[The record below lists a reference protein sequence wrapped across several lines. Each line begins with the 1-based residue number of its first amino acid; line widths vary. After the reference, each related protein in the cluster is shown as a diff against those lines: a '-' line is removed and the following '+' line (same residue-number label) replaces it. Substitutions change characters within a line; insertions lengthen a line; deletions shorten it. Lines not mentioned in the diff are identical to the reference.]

1 MARAKAT
8 RNWSE
13 RGIEMVRSTD
23 EDARIG
29 FLVNAY
35 MASDPRDRNVLIG
48 IASDMAKMNAER
60 QAANPAAVLHFSGT
74 EA

>member
-1 MARAKAT
+1 MTRARAT

-13 RGIEMVRSTD
+13 RGIEMAHSTN

-35 MASDPRDRNVLIG
+35 MACSSKEREVLIG
-48 IASDMAKMNAER
+48 VAGGMAQMNAEK
-60 QAANPAAVLHFSGT
+60 QAANPATVLHFSGT

>member
-1 MARAKAT
+1 MTRARTT
-8 RNWSE
+8 RKWSE

-48 IASDMAKMNAER
+48 MASDMAKMNAER
-60 QAANPAAVLHFSGT
+60 QATNPAVVLHFSGT

>member
-1 MARAKAT
+1 MAC
-8 RNWSE
+8 SE
-13 RGIEMVRSTD
+13 D

-35 MASDPRDRNVLIG
+35 MACDSYGRSAI
-48 IASDMAKMNAER
+48 IAAAGSITDTVKKR
-60 QAANPAAVLHFSGT
+60 RAANPATVLHFSGT

>member
-1 MARAKAT
+1 MTRARAT

-13 RGIEMVRSTD
+13 RGIEMVRSTN

-48 IASDMAKMNAER
+48 MASDMAKMNAER
-60 QAANPAAVLHFSGT
+60 QATNPAAVLHFSGT

>member
-1 MARAKAT
+1 MTRARTT
-8 RNWSE
+8 RNWRE
-13 RGIEMVRSTD
+13 RGIEMVRSTN

-35 MASDPRDRNVLIG
+35 MACSSKDREVLIG
-48 IASDMAKMNAER
+48 VAGGMAQMNAER
-60 QAANPAAVLHFSGT
+60 QATNPVTVLHFSGT

>member
-1 MARAKAT
+1 MTQARTT

-35 MASDPRDRNVLIG
+35 MACSSKDREVLIG
-48 IASDMAKMNAER
+48 VAGGMAQMSAER
-60 QAANPAAVLHFSGT
+60 QATNPAAVLHFSGT

>member
-1 MARAKAT
+1 MTRARAT
-8 RNWSE
+8 RSWSE

-35 MASDPRDRNVLIG
+35 MASDPKDRNVLIG
-48 IASDMAKMNAER
+48 MASDMARMNAEKR
-60 QAANPAAVLHFSGT
+60 ASNPATVLHFSGT

>member
-1 MARAKAT
+1 MARAGAT
-8 RNWSE
+8 RNWSDC
-13 RGIEMVRSTD
+13 GIEMVHSTD

-35 MASDPRDRNVLIG
+35 MASDPKDRNVLIG
-48 IASDMAKMNAER
+48 MASDMAQMNAEK
-60 QAANPAAVLHFSGT
+60 QAANPATVLHFSGM

>member
-1 MARAKAT
+1 MARAGAK
-8 RNWSE
+8 RGWIE
-13 RGIEMVRSTD
+13 RGTVVACSAD

-35 MASDPRDRNVLIG
+35 MACSSKDREVLIG
-48 IASDMAKMNAER
+48 VAGGMAQMNAEK
-60 QAANPAAVLHFSGT
+60 QAANPGTVLHFSGT

>member
-1 MARAKAT
+1 MTRARTT

-23 EDARIG
+23 EDARIC

-35 MASDPRDRNVLIG
+35 MACSSKDREVLIG
-48 IASDMAKMNAER
+48 VAGGMAQMNAEK
-60 QAANPAAVLHFSGT
+60 QAANPATVLHFSGT

>member
-1 MARAKAT
+1 MTRARTT
-8 RNWSE
+8 RNWRE
-13 RGIEMVRSTD
+13 RGIEMVRSTN

-35 MASDPRDRNVLIG
+35 MACSSKDREVLIG
-48 IASDMAKMNAER
+48 VAGGMAQMNAER
-60 QAANPAAVLHFSGT
+60 QAANPATVLHFSGT

>member
-1 MARAKAT
+1 MTRAKAT

-35 MASDPRDRNVLIG
+35 MASDPKSRNILIG

-60 QAANPAAVLHFSGT
+60 QATNPAAVLHFTGA

>member
-1 MARAKAT
+1 MTRARTT

-48 IASDMAKMNAER
+48 MASDMAKMNAER
-60 QAANPAAVLHFSGT
+60 QATNPAGVLHFSGT

>member
-1 MARAKAT
+1 MTRARAT

-13 RGIEMVRSTD
+13 RGIEMAHSTN

-48 IASDMAKMNAER
+48 MAGDMAKMNAER
-60 QAANPAAVLHFSGT
+60 QATNPATVLHFSGT

>member
-1 MARAKAT
+1 MTRARAT

>member
-1 MARAKAT
+1 MARTGAT
-8 RNWSE
+8 KNWIE
-13 RGIEMVRSTD
+13 RGALVACSTD

-35 MASDPRDRNVLIG
+35 MACSSKDREVLIG
-48 IASDMAKMNAER
+48 VAGGMAQMNAEK
-60 QAANPAAVLHFSGT
+60 QAANLAAVLHFSGT

>member
-1 MARAKAT
+1 MARAGAT

-23 EDARIG
+23 EDARIS

-60 QAANPAAVLHFSGT
+60 QATNPATVLHFSRT

>member
-1 MARAKAT
+1 MARAGAT

-13 RGIEMVRSTD
+13 RGIEMVRSAN

-48 IASDMAKMNAER
+48 MASDMAKMNAER

-74 EA
+74 GA

>member
-1 MARAKAT
+1 MARAGTTK
-8 RNWSE
+8 NWNE
-13 RGIEMVRSTD
+13 RGIEMACSPD

-35 MASDPRDRNVLIG
+35 MASDPKDRNVLIG
-48 IASDMAKMNAER
+48 IASDMAKMNEEKRAE
-60 QAANPAAVLHFSGT
+60 NSAAVLHFTGT